1 MNPRHRRLL
10 IPGLLVVLVVVVVV
24 SSIARRA
31 EAATLGQEATPS
43 RVVSTIDDPRITES
57 SGLAVSTRHADLAY
71 TINDSGHGP
80 EIFAL
85 RVSTG
90 EVVGV
95 TTVTG
100 VTWRDTEAMALDGDG
115 RLWVADTGDND
126 GVRRDVAL
134 YALDEPGEGQHSVG
148 ATRYPVQ
155 YSDGSQ
161 DVESL
166 AIDPTTGRKVLVTK
180 GLLDGQVLTLP
191 EKLSET
197 EPNVPE
203 DTAAASLLLAT
214 DAAWSPD
221 GRWLVVRNYLQ
232 ASTLDTRTWK
242 TVSTVTLPGQ
252 EQGETVAFEP
262 AGTSYLIGSEGS
274 RSELLRIGFSAGK
287 QAAPVPTA
295 TVAPSSPQGAGTE
308 AEESSALRPSSA
320 EIVTGAG
327 VGVAVLV
334 VLAAATLLWRRS
346 RR

>member
-100 VTWRDTEAMALDGDG
+100 VTWRDTEAMAIDGDG
-115 RLWVADTGDND
+115 RMWVADTGDND
-126 GVRRDVAL
+126 AVRRDVAL
-134 YALDEPGEGQHSVG
+134 YAFDEPGEGEHSTT
-148 ATRYPVQ
+148 AKRYPVK
-155 YSDGSQ
+155 YTTGSQ

-232 ASTLDTRTWK
+232 AATLDTTTWK
-242 TVSTVTLPGQ
+242 TVSTVTLPDQ
-252 EQGETVAFEP
+252 EQGETLAFEP
-262 AGTSYLIGSEGS
+262 GGTSYLIGSEGKD
-274 RSELLRIGFSAGK
+274 SELLRIGFSSEDE
-287 QAAPVPTA
+287 AAPVPSATSTPPAGSGPQEETDDSSVLQPTA
-295 TVAPSSPQGAGTE
+295 
-308 AEESSALRPSSA
+308 A
-320 EIVTGAG
+320 EIALGG
-327 VGVAVLV
+327 GIGVAALVL
-334 VLAAATLLWRRS
+334 LGGIALLVRRA